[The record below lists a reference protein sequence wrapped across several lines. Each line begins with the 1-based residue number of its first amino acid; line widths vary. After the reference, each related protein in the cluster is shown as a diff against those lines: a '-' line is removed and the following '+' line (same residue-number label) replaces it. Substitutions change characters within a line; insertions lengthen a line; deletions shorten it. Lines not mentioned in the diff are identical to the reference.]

1 MAEFA
6 QVIKDI
12 YHRKFAPVYFLHGD
26 EPFFIDNILANLE
39 SKVLE
44 EYQKS
49 FNQYI
54 LYGKEASFEQVIS
67 TARKF
72 PMMGELQV
80 IIVKEAQE
88 MKGWLKDADQQL
100 LLHYL
105 ENPMP
110 STILAFGY
118 KYKTLDKRTK
128 LGKSV
133 GKLAE
138 VVLSKKL
145 YGNKVPSWIQSYA
158 KAVKATMTDSACML
172 LSESIGNDLQRLA
185 NDIDKLLLNV
195 GDDKRID
202 ESLVHTYVGISKE
215 YNTFE
220 LQKAIGTKNLE
231 KAMRIVRHFAENP
244 KNNPLIL
251 TLFSLYTY
259 FSKLVLVHG
268 AASNDQNHL
277 AIVLGVNP
285 FFVSEY
291 ITAAKNYNMGVVIKN
306 LEHLYI
312 ADLQSKGIGFINMK
326 EKEVLTEL
334 IYKLM
339 TPT

>member
-12 YHRKFAPVYFLHGD
+12 HHRKFAPVYFLQGD

-44 EYQKS
+44 ESQKS
-49 FNQYI
+49 FNQYV
-54 LYGKEASFEQVIS
+54 LYGKETSFEQVIS

-88 MKGWLKDADQQL
+88 MRGWQKESDQQL
-100 LLHYL
+100 LLQYL
-105 ENPMP
+105 DNPTP
-110 STILAFGY
+110 STVLAFGY

-128 LGKSV
+128 LGKSI
-133 GKLAE
+133 GKLTE
-138 VVLSKKL
+138 EVLSKKL
-145 YGNKVPSWIQSYA
+145 YDNKIPSWIHGYV
-158 KAVKATMTDSACML
+158 KAVSATMTDRACMM
-172 LSESIGNDLQRLA
+172 LSESIGNNLQRLA
-185 NDIDKLLLNV
+185 NEVDKLLLNV
-195 GDDKRID
+195 GEGKNID
-202 ESLVHTYVGISKE
+202 EALVHKYVGISKE

-220 LQKAIGTKNLE
+220 LQKAIGARNLE

-251 TLFSLYTY
+251 TLFSLYAY

-268 AASNDQNHL
+268 AQSNDQNQL
-277 AIVLGVNP
+277 GRLLGVNP
-285 FFVSEY
+285 YFVGEY
-291 ITAAKNYNMGVVIKN
+291 ITAARNYNMQLVLKN
-306 LEHLYI
+306 LEYLHV
-312 ADLQSKGIGFINMK
+312 ADLQSKGIGFTNMK

-339 TPT
+339 N

>member
-12 YHRKFAPVYFLHGD
+12 HHRKFAPVYFLQGD

-44 EYQKS
+44 ESQKS
-49 FNQYI
+49 FNQYV
-54 LYGKEASFEQVIS
+54 LYGKETSFEQVIS

-88 MKGWLKDADQQL
+88 MRGWQKESDQQL
-100 LLHYL
+100 LLQYL
-105 ENPMP
+105 DNPTP
-110 STILAFGY
+110 STVLAFGY

-128 LGKSV
+128 LGKSI
-133 GKLAE
+133 GKLTE
-138 VVLSKKL
+138 EVLSKKL
-145 YGNKVPSWIQSYA
+145 YDNKIPSWIQGYV
-158 KAVKATMTDSACML
+158 KAVSATMTDGACML
-172 LSESIGNDLQRLA
+172 LSESIGNNLQRLA
-185 NDIDKLLLNV
+185 NEVDKLLLNV
-195 GDDKRID
+195 GEGKNID
-202 ESLVHTYVGISKE
+202 EALVHKYVGISKE

-220 LQKAIGTKNLE
+220 LQKAIGTRNLE

-251 TLFSLYTY
+251 TLFSLYAY

-268 AASNDQNHL
+268 AQSNDQNQL
-277 AIVLGVNP
+277 GRLLGVNP
-285 FFVSEY
+285 YFVGEY
-291 ITAAKNYNMGVVIKN
+291 ITAARNYNMQLVLKN
-306 LEHLYI
+306 LEYLHV
-312 ADLQSKGIGFINMK
+312 ADLQSKGIGFTNMK

-339 TPT
+339 C

>member
-1 MAEFA
+1 MADFN

-12 YHRKFAPVYFLHGD
+12 QHRKFAPVYFLQGD

-44 EYQKS
+44 ESQKS
-49 FNQYI
+49 FNQYV
-54 LYGKEASFEQVIS
+54 LYGKETSFEQVIS

-88 MKGWLKDADQQL
+88 MKGWQKESDQQL
-100 LLHYL
+100 LLQYL
-105 ENPMP
+105 ENPTP
-110 STILAFGY
+110 STVLAFGY

-128 LGKSV
+128 LGKSI
-133 GKLAE
+133 GKLTE
-138 VVLSKKL
+138 EVLSKKL
-145 YGNKVPSWIQSYA
+145 YDNKIPSWVQGYV
-158 KAVKATMTDSACML
+158 KAVKATMTDGACML
-172 LSESIGNDLQRLA
+172 LSESIGNNLQRLA
-185 NDIDKLLLNV
+185 NEVDKLLLNV
-195 GDDKRID
+195 GDDRQID
-202 ESLVHTYVGISKE
+202 EALVHKYVGISKE

-220 LQKAIGTKNLE
+220 LQKAIGTRNIE

-251 TLFSLYTY
+251 TLFSLYAY
-259 FSKLVLVHG
+259 FSKLVLIHG
-268 AASNDQNHL
+268 SQNNDQNHL
-277 AIVLGVNP
+277 AKIIGINP
-285 FFVSEY
+285 YFVGEY
-291 ITAAKNYNMGVVIKN
+291 ITAARNYNMQVVLKN
-306 LEHLYI
+306 LEYLQT
-312 ADLQSKGIGFINMK
+312 ADLQSKGIGFTNMK

-339 TPT
+339 N